1 MFIMRLR
8 SCLPLLVMVQLCCTW
23 FPAWAEMDEN
33 GNLIATPREAAMM
46 ERGFLFYPPRVVRKA
61 GSDKPSSNLVIP
73 GKDKSGTGTGLIQTV
88 VTPMPQ
94 PTLAPKPASPEPVA
108 AAPVPSVADDMVKVE
123 PPRDQPDAPAAPSND
138 KILQADSQKRMSAPE
153 HSSKIT
159 AYAGAGTS
167 VAVGL
172 NIPGDKGLNY
182 RVEYSDGFKGVGGQ
196 KTYGGGKYIETNTQQ
211 RLGFF
216 VDWSPGENNWA
227 VTGGVT
233 LNKQQFQ
240 FQAKPGSSMTIDGKN
255 VPNFTGQS
263 FSIDYSLPKLTPYL
277 GVRYAHQAMDR
288 KGWEGFAEL
297 GAVLAKLDGEAR
309 ISPGIYPAPV
319 TDSDVR
325 AEVNTIR
332 QAIYKWG
339 VVPNALVGLSYRY

>member
-1 MFIMRLR
+1 MLECHARAGVTAWFKFMAVVPIHDGAFLRQCFIFGAFTMRLWF
-8 SCLPLLVMVQLCCTW
+8 CFPVWLVLLLGT
-23 FPAWAEMDEN
+23 
-33 GNLIATPREAAMM
+33 LATAHAQVN
-46 ERGFLFYPPRVVRKA
+46 ERGQGVDKPRVA
-61 GSDKPSSNLVIP
+61 GMV
-73 GKDKSGTGTGLIQTV
+73 IQTV
-88 VTPMPQ
+88 VTPLPQ

-123 PPRDQPDAPAAPSND
+123 PPRDQPDAPAAPAND
-138 KILQADSQKRMSAPE
+138 KILQTDSQNRMSAPARA
-153 HSSKIT
+153 SKIT

-167 VAVGL
+167 VVLGL
-172 NIPGDKGLNY
+172 NIPGEGGLNY
-182 RVEYSDGFKGVGGQ
+182 RVEYSDGFKSVGAS